1 MSVANLIWCGVVL
14 EIAAFVAAHSP
25 ALSLLPRVIAP

>member
-1 MSVANLIWCGVVL
+1 MSLVQFLYSVVVL